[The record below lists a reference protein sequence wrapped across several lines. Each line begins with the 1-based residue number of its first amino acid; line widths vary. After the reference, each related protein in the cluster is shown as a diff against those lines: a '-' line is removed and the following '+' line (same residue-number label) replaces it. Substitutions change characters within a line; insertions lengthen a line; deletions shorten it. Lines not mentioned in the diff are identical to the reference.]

1 MDDTQKE
8 DASRPKRPYQKP
20 ELAQVQL
27 KPEEAVLGNCK
38 MQARR
43 GPASANCALPGGG
56 GPCSNS
62 GS

>member
-8 DASRPKRPYQKP
+8 SASRPKRVYQKP

-38 MQARR
+38 MTARR
-43 GPASANCALPGGG
+43 GPATANCTLGGG
-56 GPCSNS
+56 GVCSTS